1 MTKTWTEDHPAF
13 QVAASRRILAREGC
27 ESRVAG
33 HVSVRDSERS
43 DAFWVSPFG
52 YFSETLP
59 SDVNCYDM
67 ELNLLDGDTPA
78 SPAVRFHAGFYEA
91 RPDANSVIH
100 THSHYVEVLST
111 TGKDVGLYSAD
122 ACLFYQEQ
130 AHYADNGIDNP
141 VDGPRMAEALGQRSV
156 VLIGN
161 HGACFVC
168 PSLEEA
174 TIKAIAYETSARAH
188 YEAQG
193 SGGPR
198 DARGRGGP
206 GQEGVPQVLHPHDV
220 GGQLPPPAQNRR
232 RSVRNA
238 RGLEWLMRRGA
249 THGPPPN

>member
-1 MTKTWTEDHPAF
+1 MTTTWTEDHPAF
-13 QVAASRRILAREGC
+13 QVAAARRILGREGC

-33 HVSVRDSERS
+33 HVSVRDAERS

-168 PSLEEA
+168 GSLEEA
-174 TIKAIAYETSARAH
+174 TVKAIAYESSARAH
-188 YEAQG
+188 YEAQ
-193 SGGPR
+193 
-198 DARGRGGP
+198 
-206 GQEGVPQVLHPHDV
+206 VV
-220 GGQLPPPAQNRR
+220 GGHEMPEAEAARAKKAYHKYFIPMMWEANYRRLR
-232 RSVRNA
+232 RSDA
-238 RGLEWLMRRGA
+238 DLFETLA
-249 THGPPPN
+249 D